1 MELKNLKALKEEIAY
16 LEEAEE
22 LLKAIHSIY
31 GHYKLRD
38 KLNKGIIYKDEHY
51 KDEHLAQKL
60 DSHFDFDDSE

>member
-1 MELKNLKALKEEIAY
+1 MELKNLEALKEEIAY

-38 KLNKGIIYKDEHY
+38 KLNKGIIYKDEH
-51 KDEHLAQKL
+51 LAQKL

>member
-22 LLKAIHSIY
+22 LLKAIRSIY
-31 GHYKLRD
+31 GHYELWN
-38 KLNKGIIYKDEHY
+38 KLNKDIIY

-60 DSHFDFDDSE
+60 DSHFNFDDSE